1 MSKVSFENYGRLAR
15 EVKDSTLAS
24 QRYPVQNEAIKRI
37 VPDIV
42 AKLTIGSKDRL
53 LEIGCGVCV
62 LLVPLSALV
71 VEAVGVDHP
80 DCVLR
85 VRQGS
90 PPVNL
95 ELVAGNFF
103 DLKVEDICRHGRFNK
118 ILCYSVLHYLS
129 DEDEVFRFIEKAVSL
144 LAPGG
149 RALFGDIPN
158 VSRKER
164 FLRSE
169 EGARFEREW
178 RRQVQDAA
186 PNGSSN
192 LVLDSDSA
200 LVKFDDALV
209 LEVCRRLR
217 DQGFEAYILPQSP
230 DLPFGNTREDI
241 LIVKLR

>member
-24 QRYPVQNEAIKRI
+24 QRYPVQNEAIRRI

-103 DLKVEDICRHGRFNK
+103 DLKVGDISRHGRFDK
-118 ILCYSVLHYLS
+118 IATACCIICPMRRKCFDSS
-129 DEDEVFRFIEKAVSL
+129 RKPWTCWRREVEPCLETSPMYRGRNVFCVRKK
-144 LAPGG
+144 APGSSG
-149 RALFGDIPN
+149 SGDNSCEAQPR
-158 VSRKER
+158 RKVR
-164 FLRSE
+164 TCF
-169 EGARFEREW
+169 
-178 RRQVQDAA
+178 
-186 PNGSSN
+186 
-192 LVLDSDSA
+192 
-200 LVKFDDALV
+200 
-209 LEVCRRLR
+209 
-217 DQGFEAYILPQSP
+217 
-230 DLPFGNTREDI
+230 
-241 LIVKLR
+241 